1 MKKKTILTNRE
12 IYVINKK
19 LNNKRLNQ
27 QDSNYLS
34 KYVRPKLREIASIN
48 AEALL
53 KRLEYNQKS
62 RSIERKIR
70 KLILDNLKDIYA
82 IVLYGSAIQ
91 TNYKN
96 YNDIDVLVITKRKSW
111 GKSREK
117 YGIINLLK
125 ENAQKIG
132 LNLDIQII
140 DKSSFYIQYP
150 NNASLIYQLKDSR
163 MIYGKIKLPKEIELS
178 KIYLRMKLDWSDMV
192 DENSEGEEIYHAIRN
207 AVLVKLL
214 LNRIV
219 DNNLLYKELVK
230 EIGNNLLARLKYN
243 KASKIEKRIAI
254 NYLQDL
260 AESTR
265 KEIINSKW
273 EKMKLSNL

>member
-1 MKKKTILTNRE
+1 MKKETILTNRE
-12 IYVINKK
+12 IDVINKK

>member
-12 IYVINKK
+12 IDVINKK